1 MSGEREQADIAKLEG
16 GGANG
21 ASLSPLTAHR
31 SRCLVIQTAFLGDVI
46 LTTPLLSRL
55 AEQHGPV
62 DVVTTPG
69 AAGLL
74 EHHPSV
80 ASVLRYDKRGADRG
94 WRGLWRTGALLRS
107 RRYR

>member
-1 MSGEREQADIAKLEG
+1 MTGRPTGRA
-16 GGANG
+16 
-21 ASLSPLTAHR
+21 TA
-31 SRCLVIQTAFLGDVI
+31 LVIQTAFLGDVI

-94 WRGLWRTGALLRS
+94 GGVLGPTGPLLRP
-107 RRYR
+107 RRYRRVYLPHRSLRSATLAL